1 MKEIYTSTFE
11 KLLNQPLKTIVF
23 FERNLRLDFW
33 FTPRFLENQTPTNPQ
48 KPLCFLKEI
57 DASIFNLRLDF
68 WKITEPPNNPCAYW
82 ERCTPRLLIYASI
95 FKKITEPLK
104 TLVFI
109 ERDVRLDF

>member
-57 DASIFNLRLDF
+57 DASIFNLRL
-68 WKITEPPNNPCAYW
+68 E
-82 ERCTPRLLIYASI
+82 
-95 FKKITEPLK
+95 
-104 TLVFI
+104 TLVLI
-109 ERDVRLDF
+109 ERDVRLNQHLKTIVLF